1 MDDPI
6 FKLEKVVQTRGDEP
20 LEDFEG
26 PLDLILYL
34 LGKNKIE
41 IQDIPIAL
49 ILEQY
54 LDYLEKRKQM
64 DLEVASEFITM
75 AAHLMY
81 IKTRMLLSLED
92 EEAQSEMDALIKSL
106 EERQRGEAYA
116 RVRMLS
122 ERLAPLS
129 EFGRN
134 ILTRPPEPMERGKI
148 YEYEQEPADLILAM
162 QEVTD
167 RRGQPEETPPL
178 KAFDEIVKREP
189 YPVETKAKEIIR
201 RLKESGITR
210 FLLLFRGSRTRSEL
224 VATFMAVLELC
235 RNNLIKLA
243 GPAGD
248 CTVACGDE
256 GAEELM

>member
-34 LGKNKIE
+34 LSKNKIE

-54 LDYLEKRKQM
+54 QAYLEKRKRM

-92 EEAQSEMDALIKSL
+92 EEAQ
-106 EERQRGEAYA
+106 
-116 RVRMLS
+116 RVQQVLHLS
-122 ERLAPLS
+122 EA
-129 EFGRN
+129 EVMEITHF
-134 ILTRPPEPMERGKI
+134 ERGNGLISSNNNNITVEFKASPL
-148 YEYEQEPADLILAM
+148 ERDLIT
-162 QEVTD
+162 TD
-167 RRGQPEETPPL
+167 RRE
-178 KAFDEIVKREP
+178 
-189 YPVETKAKEIIR
+189 
-201 RLKESGITR
+201 
-210 FLLLFRGSRTRSEL
+210 LLDLLQRMRQQG
-224 VATFMAVLELC
+224 V
-235 RNNLIKLA
+235 
-243 GPAGD
+243 
-248 CTVACGDE
+248 
-256 GAEELM
+256 

>member
-54 LDYLEKRKQM
+54 QAYLEKRKRM

-75 AAHLMY
+75 AAQLMF
-81 IKTRMLLSLED
+81 IKTRMLLNLED
-92 EEAQSEMDALIKSL
+92 EEAQNEMDALIKSL

-148 YEYEQEPADLILAM
+148 YEYDQEPADLVLTM

-167 RRGQPEETPPL
+167 RRTASDAPPIR
-178 KAFDEIVKREP
+178 AFDEIVKREP
-189 YPVETKAKEIIR
+189 YPVETKAKEILR
-201 RLKESGITR
+201 RLKEGGITR
-210 FLLLFRGSRTRSEL
+210 FLLLFRGSKTRSEL

-235 RNNLIKLA
+235 RNNLIRLA
-243 GPAGD
+243 GATND
-248 CTVACGDE
+248 CTVTGEGDVP
-256 GAEELM
+256 EELM